1 MSGFAVVSLQQH
13 SLFRRIFP
21 LMFLLVLLGGG
32 LLSFLTLRVF
42 QQQVQRFHIEVVE
55 KQAQVAG
62 QSLRLFIEDL
72 STRNFML
79 SQSPVLAELAPHSPP
94 QPDWVN
100 QRLRGE
106 TPALRLIEAI
116 LRSQPHLLEVAVVVR
131 GNHDDGRLLRAA
143 RVSEGRFSLR
153 AEAIYAGEYNDYLR
167 LVERGQQAVEL
178 LSMAD
183 PADPAKRVAAIQSTA
198 PFMATEQQGSVVL
211 RSLARHS
218 FTALDGGLG
227 SPSDLYL
234 LSRDKP
240 NMPVPLEGQE
250 AEQGVG
256 NSELVASL
264 REGLARHGSL
274 VFYALGAQAGH
285 GDLVLMHTAG
295 EVGSASILR
304 DALHQN
310 LQIQLIL
317 IVVFLVATF
326 LVARY
331 IAAPISRL
339 RQALAD
345 KRENIDMSDLPEGS
359 DADLQALFEVIV
371 NNAERIREQQHNL
384 AKRMQTMVRMQEE
397 LNEAY
402 LQLKQSEADKNEL
415 VKVTAHDLREP
426 LLVVKS
432 CGALLPELV
441 ADQDLEGLEQTVGFI
456 DTAISRMAEQLERMR
471 RYFRI
476 GDHGAPSQVAV
487 ADLCQQVIAEL
498 RDEQRLHNATVF
510 LHGSGQLWAHP
521 EDLRVLVYN
530 LLDNALRYARDHAPC
545 KIRVDVK
552 RDAETLLL
560 TVSDNGIGI
569 DPENHEKIFRMFYRR
584 GSAAGYRG
592 GGTSLAECRKIARLL
607 HGDISVQSNPDYGVT
622 FHVHLMDMKPDIKAV
637 PKRSAA

>member
-1 MSGFAVVSLQQH
+1 
-13 SLFRRIFP
+13 
-21 LMFLLVLLGGG
+21 MFLLVLLGGG

-62 QSLRLFIEDL
+62 QSLRLFIEEL

-79 SQSPVLAELAPHSPP
+79 SQSPVLAQLGLPP
-94 QPDWVN
+94 AHQADWNNQPLSN
-100 QRLRGE
+100 E
-106 TPALRLIEAI
+106 TSALRLIDAI
-116 LRSQPHLLEVAVVVR
+116 LRSQPQLLEVAVVLR
-131 GNHDDGRLLRAA
+131 ANDGDGR
-143 RVSEGRFSLR
+143 SLR
-153 AEAIYAGEYNDYLR
+153 ATRIAGGAYSLSAEPLYAGDYNQFQGV
-167 LVERGQQAVEL
+167 VERAQQAVEL
-178 LSMAD
+178 IGFAD
-183 PADPAKRVAAIQSTA
+183 PSDPAKRVAAIQTTA
-198 PFMATEQQGSVVL
+198 PFIANRMQGSVVL

-218 FTALDGGLG
+218 LGASDGGLG
-227 SPSDLYL
+227 NPSQLYL
-234 LSRDKP
+234 LSRSQP
-240 NMPVPLEGQE
+240 NMPVPMDGHELSSPTLNTINTDLIPSLGEGISRQ
-250 AEQGVG
+250 
-256 NSELVASL
+256 
-264 REGLARHGSL
+264 GSL

-285 GDLVLMHTAG
+285 GDIVLLHTAG

-310 LQIQLIL
+310 LQIQLVL
-317 IVVFLVATF
+317 IGIFLVATF

-331 IAAPISRL
+331 IAAPISSL
-339 RQALAD
+339 RQTLAE
-345 KRENIDMSDLPEGS
+345 KRENIEMGDLPEGS

-371 NNAERIREQQHNL
+371 TNAERIREQQHNL

-476 GDHGAPSQVAV
+476 GDHGPPTQVAV
-487 ADLCQQVIAEL
+487 ADVCQQVISEL
-498 RDEQRLHNATVF
+498 RDQQRLHNATVF
-510 LHGSGQLWAHP
+510 LHGNGQLWAQA
-521 EDLRVLVYN
+521 EDIHVLVYN
-530 LLDNALRYARDHAPC
+530 LVDNALRYARDHAPC

-552 RDAETLLL
+552 READALLL
-560 TVSDNGIGI
+560 DICDNGIGI
-569 DPENHEKIFRMFYRR
+569 DPENHDKIFRMFYRR
-584 GSAAGYRG
+584 GSSTGYRG

-607 HGDISVQSNPDYGVT
+607 HGDIRVESNPDYGVT
-622 FHVHLMDMKPDIKAV
+622 FHVTLHDLKPDIKAV

>member
-1 MSGFAVVSLQQH
+1 
-13 SLFRRIFP
+13 
-21 LMFLLVLLGGG
+21 
-32 LLSFLTLRVF
+32 
-42 QQQVQRFHIEVVE
+42 
-55 KQAQVAG
+55 
-62 QSLRLFIEDL
+62 LFIEEL

-79 SQSPVLAELAPHSPP
+79 SQSPVLAQLAPP
-94 QPDWVN
+94 QTGRRDWNN
-100 QRLRGE
+100 QRLNAE
-106 TPALRLIEAI
+106 APALRLIEAI
-116 LRSQPHLLEVAVVVR
+116 LRSQPQLLELAIVVR
-131 GNHDDGRLLRAA
+131 GADGDGRLLRTT
-143 RVSEGRFSLR
+143 RLSNGRYSLR
-153 AEAIYAGEYNDYLR
+153 SDPLYQGEHDEFLG
-167 LVERGQQAVEL
+167 LVDRPQQAVEL

-183 PADPAKRVAAIQSTA
+183 PEDPAQRVATIQSTA
-198 PFMATEQQGSVVL
+198 PFMASGLQGSVVL

-218 FTALDGGLG
+218 FDALDGGLG
-227 SPSDLYL
+227 NASQVYL
-234 LSRDKP
+234 LSRDRP
-240 NMPVPLEGQE
+240 ATPIPMDGDAPASPAMSSMNSAQIPQLGEG
-250 AEQGVG
+250 V
-256 NSELVASL
+256 S
-264 REGLARHGSL
+264 RRGSL

-285 GDLVLMHTAG
+285 GDIVLLHTAG

-310 LQIQLIL
+310 LQIQLVL
-317 IVVFLVATF
+317 IVIFLIATF

-339 RQALAD
+339 RQTLAE
-345 KRENIDMSDLPEGS
+345 KRENIDIGDLPEGS

-476 GDHGAPSQVAV
+476 GDHGPPSQVAV
-487 ADLCQQVIAEL
+487 ADVCQQVIGEL

-521 EDLRVLVYN
+521 EDVRVLVYN

-545 KIRVDVK
+545 KIRVEVK
-552 RDAETLLL
+552 READALLL
-560 TVSDNGIGI
+560 DVCDNGIGI

-584 GSAAGYRG
+584 GSTAGYRG
-592 GGTSLAECRKIARLL
+592 GGTSLAECRKVARML
-607 HGDISVQSNPDYGVT
+607 HGDITVQSNPDYGVT
-622 FHVHLMDMKPDIKAV
+622 FHVHLRDVNPDIKAV
-637 PKRSAA
+637 PERSAA